1 MTFRT
6 WRWTGALALL
16 VASGLASFG
25 CSGKE
30 GDGTG
35 GTGGM
40 AGTGGT
46 GGTGGVTIQLPQ
58 CVLDG
63 YHAIYEE
70 FWGSPSNGLHQI
82 LRYVDH
88 NDLLDLSVIQSKA
101 RLSADEVL
109 VPLCDAPPPRP
120 RVLWSTFGW
129 PDAGAERTKYEALF
143 FQAMD
148 EGICEARTFRLDDG
162 FYQSTG
168 AVVDWDIVEEG
179 LKIGAGTFSV
189 TGLDHDSV
197 RVTLVRFPECRPA
210 DTDPADAPLL
220 CPEPPPDDPY
230 HDPDTNLNPWYDEGV
245 GCRFEVTSL
254 GIHVDLEIGTEPF
267 VFSMEF
273 IAEFGG
279 LTDVRGLMVGRED
292 GTVDVT
298 ATYNGQPVTIVIDF
312 EAGELT
318 VQFTGEPER
327 DCTFDTDTAE
337 IEECG

>member
-1 MTFRT
+1 MTFGTR
-6 WRWTGALALL
+6 RWAGAVTLLLAS
-16 VASGLASFG
+16 ALASFG
-25 CSGKE
+25 CSGTE
-30 GDGTG
+30 GDGPG
-35 GTGGM
+35 GT
-40 AGTGGT
+40 AGSGGT

-63 YHAIYEE
+63 YHAIYEQ

-82 LRYVDH
+82 LRFVDH
-88 NDLLDLSVIQSKA
+88 NDMLDPSVIRSKA
-101 RLSADEVL
+101 LLAAEEVL
-109 VPLCDAPPPRP
+109 APFCDASPPRP

-129 PDAGAERTKYEALF
+129 PEIVPTERTKYEALF

-162 FYQSTG
+162 FYQSTV
-168 AVVDWDIVEEG
+168 AVVDWDIVDEDR
-179 LKIGAGTFSV
+179 KIGAGTFSV
-189 TGLDHDSV
+189 IGLDHDSV
-197 RVTLVRFPECRPA
+197 QVTLVRFPECRPSA
-210 DTDPADAPLL
+210 TDPANAPLL

-230 HDPDTNLNPWYDEGV
+230 YDPETNHNPWYDEGV

-254 GIHVDLEIGTEPF
+254 GLHVDLKEGSDPF

-279 LTDVRGLMVGRED
+279 ATDVRGLMVGRED

-298 ATYNGQPVTIVIDF
+298 ATYNGRPVTIVIDF
-312 EAGELT
+312 DAGELT
-318 VQFTGEPER
+318 VQFTGEPEEG
-327 DCTFDTDTAE
+327 CTFDTDTAE

>member
-25 CSGKE
+25 CSGNE

-35 GTGGM
+35 GTGGT

-46 GGTGGVTIQLPQ
+46 GAVTIQLPQ
-58 CVLDG
+58 CILDG
-63 YHAIYEE
+63 YHAIYQE
-70 FWGSPSNGLHQI
+70 FWGSPSNGLHHI
-82 LRYVDH
+82 LRYVDY
-88 NDLLDLSVIQSKA
+88 NQLLDLRFIQSKA
-101 RLSADEVL
+101 RLPADEVL
-109 VPLCDAPPPRP
+109 DPLCGAPPPRP

-129 PDAGAERTKYEALF
+129 PDAGAKRTKYEALF

-148 EGICEARTFRLDDG
+148 DGICEARTFRLDDG
-162 FYQSTG
+162 FYQNTG

-179 LKIGAGTFSV
+179 RKIGDGTFAV

-197 RVTLVRFPECRPA
+197 QLTLVRFPECRPS

-220 CPEPPPDDPY
+220 CADPPPGDPY
-230 HDPDTNLNPWYDEGV
+230 HDPATNLNPWYDEGV

-254 GIHVDLEIGTEPF
+254 AIHVDLEEVSDPF

-279 LTDVRGLMVGRED
+279 ATDVRGLIVGRDD
-292 GTVDVT
+292 GTVDVN
-298 ATYNGQPVTIVIDF
+298 ATYNAQPVTIVINF

-318 VQFTGEPER
+318 VDFAGEPKS
-327 DCTFDTDTAE
+327 DCTFETDTVK
-337 IEECG
+337 IEECGQNE

>member
-1 MTFRT
+1 MAFETRH
-6 WRWTGALALL
+6 WAGAVTLLLA
-16 VASGLASFG
+16 AGLASFG
-25 CSGKE
+25 CSGTE
-30 GDGTG
+30 GDGPG
-35 GTGGM
+35 GT
-40 AGTGGT
+40 AGTV
-46 GGTGGVTIQLPQ
+46 GVTIQLPQ

-63 YHAIYEE
+63 YHAIYEQ

-88 NDLLDLSVIQSKA
+88 NDMRGPSVIRSKA
-101 RLSADEVL
+101 LLSADEVL
-109 VPLCDAPPPRP
+109 APFCDDDPPRP

-129 PDAGAERTKYEALF
+129 PEVVPTERTKYEALF

-162 FYQSTG
+162 FYQSTV

-179 LKIGAGTFSV
+179 QEIGAGTFSV
-189 TGLDHDSV
+189 IGLDHDSV
-197 RVTLVRFPECRPA
+197 QVTLVRFPECKPS
-210 DTDPADAPLL
+210 DTDPAFAPLL
-220 CPEPPPDDPY
+220 CPVPHPDDAFY
-230 HDPDTNLNPWYDEGV
+230 DEPDTKYNPWYDEGA

-254 GIHVDLEIGTEPF
+254 GLHVDLKEGSDPF

-279 LTDVRGLMVGRED
+279 ATDVRGLMVGRED

-318 VQFTGEPER
+318 VQFTGEPEE
-327 DCTFDTDTAE
+327 DCTFDTNTAE
-337 IEECG
+337 IEECA